1 MILYSWELTIRSNVR
16 YSVHRDREKVR
27 LRRER
32 TLGAALALRFTSASA
47 RSRHVASCELT
58 ARRMLNHK
66 PTRSDALSAPD
77 LPGGT
82 FRQPVPTGLGAFGM
96 ALELEA
102 ARREIDRMDER
113 LVESIA
119 DRDTVVA
126 QREAAAGERDAAL
139 AHRDAAAGER
149 DAARVELAAQKAR
162 QLQLVS
168 EYDARVRE
176 LGQLNS
182 TLVSTMAQVKRDVER
197 ASASR
202 AWRWGHFVTTL
213 GWRLRRRPVKTAGAL
228 AAASTRIERLETSV
242 HLGLPAPDP
251 PPSLPA
257 KSVADER
264 RVDLPLS
271 AEEDAAVQRY
281 RAALADRLRERIG
294 PPPERASWPRVSA
307 IVVSRDGW
315 LLLERLIAGLI
326 EHTDYPELE
335 VIVVDNG
342 SEDGSAVYLDGLSP
356 PFPLRT
362 IASKDNL
369 SFAAANA
376 VGAEYATGEL
386 LLFMNNDVE
395 PFESGWLKELVAAL
409 EPEGVGAVG
418 TTLLHA
424 EPPGAPLDTEPTV
437 QHRAIGLRWETDTVR
452 AFNLGDGDD
461 LWSADFGI
469 ERRCFAVTA
478 ACMLIERATFD
489 RVGGFEAAYR
499 FGSEDVDLG
508 LKLVRGGSQL
518 AASGRSVLVHRE
530 SSTQMREAS
539 EFRRVNRVGNRQ
551 TLLRRWG
558 PSLTRAYRLG
568 RLRRD
573 PFWTDG
579 NGPHIGITV
588 TDLDPQ
594 AGWGD
599 WYTAHDIGDALGALG
614 WRITYLQRRGD
625 DWYSLPK
632 DLDYVLSLMDPFDAR
647 QVPEHVTVIAWIR
660 NWTDRWLERPWLQRI
675 DLLLAS
681 SAGSAELIDER
692 TGRSP
697 ILFPLATN
705 PARFAL
711 AESDQSLLCDYVYTG
726 NRWGEERAIER
737 AIAPRKNERFRVFGK
752 GWHDNAAMARYDQGP
767 VGHERLPQVYAS
779 AKVVVDDTQSPTLPY
794 GAVNARVL
802 DAIAAGTLVVTDCA
816 TGAREMFDD
825 EFPVWDSAA
834 TLRTQLDSLLDDEP
848 RRRRLVDRYR
858 RQILRDHTYA
868 NRAAELGSIL
878 VEHEQRLTFAI
889 KIGAP
894 DRRSAPRWGDLHFA
908 DALARELQRLGHRTL
923 VQTLD
928 EWDAEEGLRRDVTI
942 HLKGLTRYEPKP
954 GQFNVL
960 WSVSHPDELSAEEC
974 NGFDLICVASPS
986 FAAELGERTTTPV
999 IVLEQATDP
1008 RIFRPDPRP
1017 ELAHDLVYVAN
1028 SRNVLRPIMRD
1039 LLPVDRDLAVWGANW
1054 EGLIPS
1060 SLVVADHVPN
1070 DQLHQIYS
1078 SAGIVLCD
1086 HWDDMRRHGYVSN
1099 RIYDALACG
1108 AFVISDDVAG
1118 LSERFGEAVVTYRTP
1133 AELHGLIDRFLSD
1146 PNERRRRAEHGRA
1159 VTLEAHTF
1167 TYVANS
1173 LIDVITPIVAAR
1185 GSAPASAVDLRS

>member
-1 MILYSWELTIRSNVR
+1 MLDY
-16 YSVHRDREKVR
+16 
-27 LRRER
+27 
-32 TLGAALALRFTSASA
+32 TS
-47 RSRHVASCELT
+47 T
-58 ARRMLNHK
+58 Q
-66 PTRSDALSAPD
+66 SDATSVRDPA
-77 LPGGT
+77 GGQ
-82 FRQPVPTGLGAFGM
+82 FRQTVSGDLGVSN
-96 ALELEA
+96 LELEA
-102 ARREIDRMDER
+102 ARREIDRLDER
-113 LVESIA
+113 LLAGTDELNA
-119 DRDTVVA
+119 AVA
-126 QREAAAGERDAAL
+126 QREAASGERDAA
-139 AHRDAAAGER
+139 H
-149 DAARVELAAQKAR
+149 VELAALEERQR
-162 QLQLVS
+162 QLVF
-168 EYDARVRE
+168 EYDVRVRE
-176 LGQLNS
+176 LEQLNS
-182 TLVSTMAQVKRDVER
+182 TLFSTMAEVKRDVER
-197 ASASR
+197 TSASR

-228 AAASTRIERLETSV
+228 AAAIARMERLEASGRV
-242 HLGLPAPDP
+242 LPAVLDP
-251 PPSLPA
+251 SPSRSATSL
-257 KSVADER
+257 ADER
-264 RVDLPLS
+264 RADLPLS

-281 RAALADRLRERIG
+281 RAALADRLRERLG
-294 PPPERASWPRVSA
+294 PPPQRATWPPVSA
-307 IVVSRDGW
+307 IVVSRDGR

-326 EHTDYPELE
+326 EHTDYPQLE

-342 SEDGSAVYLDGLSP
+342 SDDGSAAYLNGLST
-356 PFPLRT
+356 PFQLRT
-362 IASKDNL
+362 IASTDSL

-376 VGAEYATGEL
+376 VGAEHATGEL
-386 LLFMNNDVE
+386 LLFLNNDVE

-409 EPEGVGAVG
+409 ETEGVGAVG

-424 EPPGAPLDTEPTV
+424 EPPGAPLDAEPTV

-452 AFNLGDGDD
+452 AFNLGDGEE

-478 ACMLIERATFD
+478 ACMLIDRARLERVD
-489 RVGGFEAAYR
+489 GFEAAYQ

-518 AASGRSVLVHRE
+518 SASGRSVLVHRE

-539 EFRRVNRVGNRQ
+539 EFRRINRTGNRR

-568 RLRRD
+568 RLHRD

-599 WYTAHDIGDALGALG
+599 WYTAHDIGDALEGLG
-614 WRITYLQRRGD
+614 WRISFLQRRAD
-625 DWYSLPK
+625 DWYSLPD
-632 DLDYVLSLMDPFDAR
+632 DLDYVLSLMDPFDVR
-647 QVPEHVTVIAWIR
+647 RVPEHVTVIAWIR
-660 NWTDRWLERPWLQRI
+660 NWTERWLQQPWFQRI

-681 SAGSAELIDER
+681 SSGSAELIEDR
-692 TGRSP
+692 TGRISIP
-697 ILFPLATN
+697 FPLATN
-705 PARFAL
+705 PSRFAL
-711 AESDQSLLCDYVYTG
+711 AESDQSLLCDYAYTG

-737 AIAPRKNERFRVFGK
+737 AIAPRKNERFRAFGR
-752 GWHDNAAMARYDQGP
+752 GWQGNQAMARYDQGP
-767 VGHERLPQVYAS
+767 VAHERLPQVYAS
-779 AKVVVDDTQSPTLPY
+779 AKIVVDDTQSPTLPY

-816 TGAREMFDD
+816 AGVREMFDD

-834 TLRTQLDSLLDDEP
+834 TLRSQLDSLLDDEP
-848 RRRRLVDRYR
+848 RRGRLIARYR
-858 RQILRDHTYA
+858 QQVLRDHTYA
-868 NRAAELGSIL
+868 NRAIELNRIL

-894 DRRSAPRWGDLHFA
+894 DRSSAERWGDLHFA

-928 EWDAEEGLRRDVTI
+928 EWDTEEGLRRDVAI

-960 WSVSHPDELSAEEC
+960 WSISHPDELGAEEC
-974 NGFDLICVASPS
+974 NGFDLVCVASSS
-986 FAAELGERTTTPV
+986 FAAELSKSTTTPV

-1008 RIFRPDPRP
+1008 RVFRPDPRP

-1028 SRNVLRPIMRD
+1028 SRNVLRPIMQD
-1039 LLPVDRDLAVWGANW
+1039 LLPTGRDLAVWGANW
-1054 EGLIPS
+1054 AGLIPS

-1086 HWDDMRRHGYVSN
+1086 HWDDMRRHGYISN

-1118 LSERFGEAVVTYRTP
+1118 LSERFGDAVMTYRTP
-1133 AELHGLIDRFLSD
+1133 AELHELIDRFLAD
-1146 PNERRRRAEHGRA
+1146 PEERRRRGRMGRDH
-1159 VTLEAHTF
+1159 VCERHTF
-1167 TYVANS
+1167 
-1173 LIDVITPIVAAR
+1173 AR
-1185 GSAPASAVDLRS
+1185 TARELLTHLGQNARRLDLFGSSIPDRQAL

>member
-1 MILYSWELTIRSNVR
+1 
-16 YSVHRDREKVR
+16 
-27 LRRER
+27 
-32 TLGAALALRFTSASA
+32 
-47 RSRHVASCELT
+47 
-58 ARRMLNHK
+58 MLDHK
-66 PTRSDALSAPD
+66 PTRSETTPARDPAGQPS
-77 LPGGT
+77 
-82 FRQPVPTGLGAFGM
+82 RQPVQSGLEALGI

-102 ARREIDRMDER
+102 ARREIDRLDER
-113 LVESIA
+113 LLEGVAE
-119 DRDTVVA
+119 RDAAVA
-126 QREAAAGERDAAL
+126 QREAAAGERDAAR
-139 AHRDAAAGER
+139 A
-149 DAARVELAAQKAR
+149 ELAVQEAR
-162 QLQLVS
+162 QRQLLS

-176 LGQLNS
+176 LGQVNS
-182 TLVSTMAQVKRDVER
+182 TLVSTMAEVKRDVER
-197 ASASR
+197 TSASR

-228 AAASTRIERLETSV
+228 AAASARIERLEASV
-242 HLGLPAPDP
+242 RVGLPVPDP
-251 PPSLPA
+251 SPSSQA
-257 KSVADER
+257 MSVADER
-264 RVDLPLS
+264 RADLPLS
-271 AEEDAAVQRY
+271 KEEDAAVQRY
-281 RAALADRLRERIG
+281 RTALAERLRERIG
-294 PPPERASWPRVSA
+294 PPPQRTSWPRVTA
-307 IVVSRDGW
+307 IVINRDGR

-342 SEDGSAVYLDGLSP
+342 SEDGSAEYLEGLSP

-376 VGAEYATGEL
+376 VGAEHATGEL

-395 PFESGWLKELVAAL
+395 PFESGWLKELVTAI
-409 EPEGVGAVG
+409 EPESVEAVG

-424 EPPGAPLDTEPTV
+424 EPAGAPADAEPIV
-437 QHRAIGLRWETDTVR
+437 QHRAIGLRWDADTVR
-452 AFNLGDGDD
+452 AFNLGDGEE

-478 ACMLIERATFD
+478 ACMLIDRTTFE
-489 RVGGFEAAYR
+489 RVGGFEATYR

-508 LKLVRGGSQL
+508 LKLVRSGSQPI
-518 AASGRSVLVHRE
+518 ASGRSVLVHRE
-530 SSTQMREAS
+530 SSTQMREAR
-539 EFRRVNRVGNRQ
+539 EFRRVNRIGNRR

-558 PSLTRAYRLG
+558 PALNRAYRLG
-568 RLRRD
+568 RLHRD

-579 NGPHIGITV
+579 SGPHIGITV

-599 WYTAHDIGDALGALG
+599 WYTAHDIGDALGAHG
-614 WRITYLQRRGD
+614 WRISYLQRRGD
-625 DWYSLPK
+625 DWYSLPD

-660 NWTDRWLERPWLQRI
+660 NWTERWLERPWLQRI

-681 SAGSAELIDER
+681 SSGSAELIEER
-692 TGRSP
+692 TGRSS

-711 AESDQSLLCDYVYTG
+711 AESDASLLCDYVYTG

-737 AIAPRKNERFRVFGK
+737 AIAPHKNERFRVFGK
-752 GWHDNAAMARYDQGP
+752 AWSDNKVMARYDQGP
-767 VGHERLPQVYAS
+767 VAHERLAQVYAS

-816 TGAREMFDD
+816 AGVREMFDED
-825 EFPVWDSAA
+825 FPVWDSAA
-834 TLRTQLDSLLDDEP
+834 TLRSQLDSLLEDES
-848 RRRRLVDRYR
+848 RRKRLVDRYR
-858 RQILRDHTYA
+858 RRILRDHTYA
-868 NRAAELGSIL
+868 NRAVELGRIL
-878 VEHEQRLTFAI
+878 IEHEQRLTFAI

-894 DRRSAPRWGDLHFA
+894 DRKSALRWGDLHFA
-908 DALARELQRLGHRTL
+908 EALARELQRLGHRTL

-928 EWDAEEGLRRDVTI
+928 EWDAEEGMRRDVAI
-942 HLKGLTRYEPKP
+942 HLKGLTRYEPTP
-954 GQFNVL
+954 GQLNVL
-960 WSVSHPDELSAEEC
+960 WSISHPDELSAEEC
-974 NGFDLICVASPS
+974 NGFDLVCVASSS
-986 FAAELGERTTTPV
+986 FAADLRERTTRPV
-999 IVLEQATDP
+999 LVLEQATDP
-1008 RIFRPDPRP
+1008 RVFRPDPRP

-1039 LLPVDRDLAVWGANW
+1039 LLPVDRDLGVWGANW
-1054 EGLIPS
+1054 DGLIS
-1060 SLVVADHVPN
+1060 SSHVIADHVPN

-1086 HWDDMRRHGYVSN
+1086 HWDDMRRYGYVSN

-1118 LSERFGEAVVTYRTP
+1118 LSERFGDAVVTYRTP
-1133 AELHGLIDRFLSD
+1133 AELHELIDQFLAV
-1146 PNERRRRAEHGRA
+1146 PAERQRRGAAGRELVLA
-1159 VTLEAHTF
+1159 RNTFGHVTE
-1167 TYVANS
+1167 S
-1173 LIDVITPIVAAR
+1173 LLRMIGQER
-1185 GSAPASAVDLRS
+1185 QRASARPREGPGQTVEPPVGVHPS